1 MAVLARLDDGPAW
14 SADGVRAETVLE
26 QHALG
31 GEAVD
36 IGGGINGFQP
46 TIVGPNGMGS
56 VVIREKEQDVRAFVR
71 GRGDLSNQGQEDDKV
86 IQGEEYMHPFSH
98 ENL

>member
-1 MAVLARLDDGPAW
+1 MTVLARLDDGSAR

-31 GEAVD
+31 GETIDV
-36 IGGGINGFQP
+36 GGGINGFQP
-46 TIVGPNGMGS
+46 TIVGPDGMGS
-56 VVIREKEQDVRAFVR
+56 VVVREKKQHVRAFVC
-71 GRGDLSNQGQEDDKV
+71 GRGDLSDQGQEDDKV
-86 IQGEEYMHPFSH
+86 IEGEEYMHPFSH